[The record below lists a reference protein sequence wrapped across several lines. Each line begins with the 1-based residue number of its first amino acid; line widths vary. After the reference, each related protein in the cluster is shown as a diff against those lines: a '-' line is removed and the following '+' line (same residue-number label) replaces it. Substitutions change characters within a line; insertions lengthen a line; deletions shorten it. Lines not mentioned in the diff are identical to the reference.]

1 MPYGGQTM
9 DVDIENSNRE
19 VDTMVAVEQSVAQ
32 TLFAKRDDLIQ
43 KLQEIENSIIKINEE
58 YSSKLNELQWR
69 RKPLEEALFHI
80 EALLK
85 LDGHKIDRNA
95 TSKLVATAT
104 IVRPNTSITDAAFT
118 LLQRIHQ
125 PTHYKEITK
134 KLQDDNVHIP
144 GKNPSATLLSR
155 ISRDKRFKRA
165 KERGVYALSAWR
177 IRKTHSRPRKKL
189 KRT

>member
-1 MPYGGQTM
+1 M

-144 GKNPSATLLSR
+144 GKNSSATLLSR

>member
-1 MPYGGQTM
+1 M
-9 DVDIENSNRE
+9 DVFTENSNRE
-19 VDTMVAVEQSVAQ
+19 VGATLDVEQNVAR

-43 KLQEIENSIIKINEE
+43 ELQEIENDTIRINEE
-58 YSSKLNELQWR
+58 YSSKLSELQLR
-69 RKPLEEALFHI
+69 RKPLQEALFHI

-85 LDGHKIDRNA
+85 LEGHRIGRNA
-95 TSKLVATAT
+95 TSKFVDTAAVVT
-104 IVRPNTSITDAAFT
+104 PNTSVTDAAFA

-134 KLQDDNVHIP
+134 RLQDDNVHIP

-165 KERGVYALSAWR
+165 KKRGVYALSIWR
-177 IRKTHSRPRKKL
+177 IRRKIAKP
-189 KRT
+189 KKKANRT

>member
-1 MPYGGQTM
+1 MM
-9 DVDIENSNRE
+9 DVAIENSNRE
-19 VDTMVAVEQSVAQ
+19 VDTMVGVEQSVAQ

-43 KLQEIENSIIKINEE
+43 KLQEIENSTIKINEE
-58 YSSKLNELQWR
+58 YSSKLNELQLR

-95 TSKLVATAT
+95 TSKLVDTAT
-104 IVRPNTSITDAAFT
+104 IVTPNTSITDAAFT

-165 KERGVYALSAWR
+165 KKRGVYALSIWR
-177 IRKTHSRPRKKL
+177 IRSKSTKPKKKL

>member
-1 MPYGGQTM
+1 MM
-9 DVDIENSNRE
+9 DVSTENSNRE
-19 VDTMVAVEQSVAQ
+19 VDTMVGVAQSVVQ

-43 KLQEIENSIIKINEE
+43 KLQEIENDTIKINEE
-58 YSSKLNELQWR
+58 HSSKLNELQLR

-85 LDGHKIDRNA
+85 LEGHRVDRNT
-95 TSKLVATAT
+95 TSKLVDTAT
-104 IVRPNTSITDAAFT
+104 VVIPNTSITDAAFA

-134 KLQDDNVHIP
+134 KLQNDNVHIP

-165 KERGVYALSAWR
+165 KKRGVYALSIWR
-177 IRKTHSRPRKKL
+177 IRRNSAKPKK
-189 KRT
+189 KAQRT